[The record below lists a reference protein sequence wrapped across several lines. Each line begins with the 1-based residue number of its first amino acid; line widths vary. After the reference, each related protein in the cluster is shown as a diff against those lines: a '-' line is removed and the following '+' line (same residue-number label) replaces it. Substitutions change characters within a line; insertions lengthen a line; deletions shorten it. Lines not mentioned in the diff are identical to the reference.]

1 MSGTFSGL
9 NAATTSLWA
18 QRRAL
23 DVTGQNI
30 ANVNTNGYSRQR
42 ADMQAIGGSA
52 VPAFYS
58 TSDGIGGGVSAD
70 DITRI
75 RDVFL
80 EGRGHTEHAN
90 YARQAVEAGALEQ
103 VETAFRE
110 PGDQGLQSMLTDV
123 WDGWEAVA
131 NNPDTDAARAQALQ
145 QMQTLV
151 GGLHF
156 ASASLDAQWKQT
168 RENLTVLVKD
178 VNAAAATIADL
189 NQAIQRATQ
198 TGLPANDLAD
208 QRDVLV
214 MQLADQVGATVRQ
227 GKDGMLDVVVGGV
240 TIVGGAS
247 AAKLAVAGGLDM
259 GDTAGNPVRL
269 VTAVGGYT
277 VAADGTAAGQVGVLN
292 GTFPKYQKEL
302 DQLAKGVADAVN
314 GLHVNSPTNPTSDKL
329 GNPGGAVFDSAD
341 GGAITAAT
349 IRVAI
354 IDPARIAA
362 SVITGGANTDNSNA
376 DRIAQLRNAP
386 SGPDANYRKLVVQ
399 LGVEAA
405 TANRNVDIQAVIT
418 TQVDAAR
425 ESVAGVNIDEEM
437 TNMLSFQHAYSAAG
451 RLVTAIDEMLDV
463 LINRTG
469 RVGL

>member
-1 MSGTFSGL
+1 MSTFSGL

-30 ANVNTNGYSRQR
+30 ANVNTAGYSRQR
-42 ADMQAIGGSA
+42 VDMQAVGGSP

-58 TSDGIGGGVSAD
+58 TGNGIGGGVTAD
-70 DITRI
+70 DVIRI

-90 YARQAVEAGALEQ
+90 NSRLAAEAAALEQ

-110 PGDQGLQSMLTDV
+110 PGEYGLQSLLSDM
-123 WDGWEAVA
+123 WDGWGDVH
-131 NNPDTDAARAQALQ
+131 NSPDTDAARGQIIQ
-145 QMQTLV
+145 QMDTLV

-168 RENLTVLVKD
+168 RENLSVLVTD
-178 VNAAAATIADL
+178 VNAAVKTIADL
-189 NQAIQRATQ
+189 NLAIQRSTQ
-198 TGLPANDLAD
+198 TGVPANDLAD

-214 MQLADQVGATVRQ
+214 MNLADQVGATVRQ
-227 GKDGMLDVVVGGV
+227 GKDGMVDVVVGGMTV
-240 TIVGGAS
+240 VSGSSAS
-247 AAKLAVAGGLDM
+247 QLALAGTLDM
-259 GDTAGNPVRL
+259 TGAGADPLRL

-277 VAADGTAAGQVGVLN
+277 VAGSGTAAGQLSALN
-292 GTFPKYQKEL
+292 VTFPKYQGEL
-302 DQLAKGVADAVN
+302 DGLAAGIAATVN
-314 GLHVNSPTNPTSDKL
+314 ALHAEGFDKL
-329 GNPGGAVFDSAD
+329 GDPGGAVFEAAD
-341 GGAITAAT
+341 GGAVTAT
-349 IRVAI
+349 SIRLAVIA
-354 IDPARIAA
+354 PERIAA
-362 SVITGGANTDNSNA
+362 SRIAGGPNTDNSNA
-376 DRIAQLRNAP
+376 DRIAQLR
-386 SGPDANYRKLVVQ
+386 STTDGPDAGYRKLVVT

-405 TANRNVDIQAVIT
+405 VANRNVSIQSVIT
-418 TQVDAAR
+418 TQIDAAR

-437 TNMLSFQHAYSAAG
+437 TNMLSFQHAYSAAA
-451 RLVTAIDEMLDV
+451 RLVTSIDEMLDQ